1 MPTTTPS
8 YCTGCGKSF
17 TSSGYWSHLTQS
29 QNPSCQ
35 AVLEEQL
42 TGVCSDSS
50 SGCGDTSS
58 CPSEYA
64 DSNFGQ
70 LDEDRVEGGDEK
82 IESDDESMD
91 VDDESMGGGD
101 ESKEDEDQRRM
112 DYELETSW
120 ERPRSSENHSQGSG
134 NNIDCN
140 EDDGTQDSVFDYV
153 SRLSAEQRVH
163 ECAARAI
170 RYSSTHPHSRA
181 GAVVSFA
188 KQAVDDLYSSGLSS
202 HRNPWAPF
210 TSEID
215 WKVAHWAK
223 MRGPG
228 STAFSELLA
237 INGVSVIFL

>member
-1 MPTTTPS
+1 MPTTPS

-50 SGCGDTSS
+50 CGDNSS

-82 IESDDESMD
+82 IESDESMD

-101 ESKEDEDQRRM
+101 ESKEDEDQ
-112 DYELETSW
+112 
-120 ERPRSSENHSQGSG
+120 
-134 NNIDCN
+134 
-140 EDDGTQDSVFDYV
+140 
-153 SRLSAEQRVH
+153 
-163 ECAARAI
+163 
-170 RYSSTHPHSRA
+170 
-181 GAVVSFA
+181 
-188 KQAVDDLYSSGLSS
+188 
-202 HRNPWAPF
+202 
-210 TSEID
+210 
-215 WKVAHWAK
+215 
-223 MRGPG
+223 
-228 STAFSELLA
+228 
-237 INGVSVIFL
+237 